1 MEGRELR
8 PVRPDTVPAN
18 AGARRA
24 RRLWRKRGS
33 PNPGKDSLVAKIV
46 PRPDRVA
53 AVAHELGRAR
63 LAFRDVSR
71 ATDSRTVRACLVPP
85 ETFLTNKAPY
95 LAFAG
100 GDDSARAAAL
110 ALLNSLPFDWQ
121 ARRFVE
127 TNLNFF
133 ILEGLRVP
141 TLDDATYEA
150 IATAA
155 ARLSCPD
162 ERFADFAAAT
172 GVEVGPLAPDERDR
186 LRAEI
191 DARVAHAWRLDA
203 ADLETIFADFTLDAV
218 PEPYRQRVR
227 DRFAELERA

>member
-1 MEGRELR
+1 M
-8 PVRPDTVPAN
+8 A
-18 AGARRA
+18 
-24 RRLWRKRGS
+24 
-33 PNPGKDSLVAKIV
+33 SLA
-46 PRPDRVA
+46 
-53 AVAHELGRAR
+53 
-63 LAFRDVSR
+63 
-71 ATDSRTVRACLVPP
+71 
-85 ETFLTNKAPY
+85 
-95 LAFAG
+95 
-100 GDDSARAAAL
+100 
-110 ALLNSLPFDWQ
+110 FDWQ

-141 TLDDATYEA
+141 ALDDETYGA
-150 IATAA
+150 IGTAA

-172 GVEVGPLAPDERDR
+172 GVEVGPLTPDERDA

-191 DARVAHAWRLDA
+191 DARVARAWNLDA

-227 DRFAELERA
+227 DRFAELASAS

>member
-1 MEGRELR
+1 MCPPGEAAL
-8 PVRPDTVPAN
+8 AK
-18 AGARRA
+18 AR
-24 RRLWRKRGS
+24 KS
-33 PNPGKDSLVAKIV
+33 NPGKDSLVAKIV

-53 AVAHELGRAR
+53 AVAHELGRPR

-85 ETFLTNKAPY
+85 ETFLTNKALY

-100 GDDSARAAAL
+100 GDDSCRAAAL
-110 ALLNSLPFDWQ
+110 ALLNSVAFDWQ

-127 TNLNFF
+127 TNLNF

-191 DARVAHAWRLDA
+191 DARVAHSWHLDA

-227 DRFAELERA
+227 DRFAELKRA